1 MTTYTTTFRQT
12 TQSDNNQMTTVSSPV
27 YWLRGGWND
36 LIAAPMISLLIG
48 GSFTLLCAVAYAAI
62 AAQPVLTTT
71 VLALLLL
78 ISPFIAATAYFIAQQ
93 HEQKR
98 APSLHDALGDVRSRA
113 LSIGLFS
120 ILCTLILGAWVRVS
134 SIAFALYYGTLG
146 EGAAHLARTWTA
158 GFDFPAMLVFL
169 TLTGLVLALTLFA
182 IGAIA
187 LPMIADQNSNVV
199 TAVRK
204 SFDTLSKN
212 AATMMVWM
220 VLLTAA
226 IATALL
232 SGLVLMPV
240 VFPLLAY
247 ATWHSYRQ
255 LAG

>member
-1 MTTYTTTFRQT
+1 MTTYSTTIRQT

-36 LIAAPMISLLIG
+36 LIAAPMISLLVG

-71 VLALLLL
+71 VLAMLLL

-98 APSLHDALGDVRSRA
+98 VPSLHVALGDVRSRA

-146 EGAAHLARTWTA
+146 EGAAYLARTWTA

-199 TAVRK
+199 AAVRK
-204 SFDTLSKN
+204 SFDTLRNN
-212 AATMMVWM
+212 AATMMVWI
-220 VLLTAA
+220 VLLAAA

-255 LAG
+255 LVG

>member
-1 MTTYTTTFRQT
+1 MTTYTTTYKQT
-12 TQSDNNQMTTVSSPV
+12 TQSDNNQMTAVSSPV
-27 YWLRGGWND
+27 YWLHGGWND
-36 LIAAPMISLLIG
+36 LIAAPMISLLVG
-48 GSFTLLCAVAYAAI
+48 GSFTLLCAVAYTAV
-62 AAQPVLTTT
+62 AAQPALTTT

-98 APSLHDALGDVRSRA
+98 VPSLHVALGDVRKRA

-146 EGAAHLARTWTA
+146 EGAAQLARTWTA
-158 GFDFPAMLVFL
+158 GFDFPTMLVFL
-169 TLTGLVLALTLFA
+169 TLTGLVLALALFA

-199 TAVRK
+199 TAVHK
-204 SFDTLSKN
+204 SFDTLSDN
-212 AATMMVWM
+212 AAMMVVW
-220 VLLTAA
+220 VLFLTAA
-226 IATALL
+226 IATALV

-255 LAG
+255 LTG

>member
-12 TQSDNNQMTTVSSPV
+12 TQSDKNQMTTVSSPV

-36 LIAAPMISLLIG
+36 ITAAPMISLLIG

-62 AAQPVLTTT
+62 AAQPVLTST
-71 VLALLLL
+71 VLAVLLL

-98 APSLHDALGDVRSRA
+98 VPSLRDALGDVRSRA

-146 EGAAHLARTWTA
+146 EGAAYLARTWTA
-158 GFDFPAMLVFL
+158 GFDFPAMLFFL

-187 LPMIADQNSNVV
+187 LPMIADQNSNVI
-199 TAVRK
+199 TAVHR
-204 SFDTLSKN
+204 SFDTLSNN
-212 AATMMVWM
+212 AATMMVWI
-220 VLLTAA
+220 VLLAAA

-232 SGLVLMPV
+232 SGLILMPV